1 MNLNLFFELVRSF
14 RQCKDVARKKR
25 YSVFSYLLS
34 VVNICKRLQT
44 ENIFSIFVEN
54 QYYMPNT
61 INKVELRNLHI
72 EDYKELKKSM
82 IEAYPEMVDSYW
94 KEDHIEKLLE
104 LFPEGQLVIVADGV
118 VVGSALSILV
128 TEDFAFKTKTYKSIT
143 GNYTFS
149 THNPDGEV
157 LYGIDVFINP
167 NYRGLRLGRRLY
179 DSRKELCEQLNLKS
193 IIFAGRIPNYGKYA
207 NEINPKQY
215 IEKVKRKEIY
225 DPVLSF
231 QLSNDF
237 HEVRVLK
244 NYLEDDKESQEY
256 AVLLEWNNIYYEDN
270 PKLINA
276 EKSIVRLGLIQWQM
290 RSLGNLEALFEQ
302 AEFFVDAVSGYGS
315 DFALF
320 PELFTAPLMA
330 DYNHLTEA
338 EAIKELAKYTDAIRK
353 KMQEFAISYNINIIT
368 GSMPYLEDGHVFNV
382 GFLCRR
388 DGTHEMYRKIHITPN
403 EIFHWGITGGDTIQT
418 FDTDCGKI
426 GIVIC
431 YDVEFP
437 ELSRLMADDGM
448 NILFVP
454 FLTDTQ
460 NGYTR
465 VKHCAQARAIENECY
480 VAIAGCVGNLP
491 KVNNMDIQYAQA
503 AVFTPSDFAFP
514 SNGIKAE
521 ATPNTEMTLIVD
533 VDIDLLKELHEH
545 GSVRTMK
552 DRRHDLYQLK
562 KMK

>member
-1 MNLNLFFELVRSF
+1 MSQV
-14 RQCKDVARKKR
+14 
-25 YSVFSYLLS
+25 
-34 VVNICKRLQT
+34 I
-44 ENIFSIFVEN
+44 
-54 QYYMPNT
+54 NT
-61 INKVELRNLHI
+61 IELRNLEL
-72 EDYKELKKSM
+72 EDYKELKSSM
-82 IEAYPEMVDSYW
+82 IQAYPEMENSYW
-94 KEDHIEKLLE
+94 NEAQIEKLLQI
-104 LFPEGQLVIVADGV
+104 FPAGQLVIVVNGK
-118 VVGSALSILV
+118 VVGSALSLILN
-128 TEDFAFKTKTYKSIT
+128 EDLVDKNHNYKSIT

-149 THNPDGEV
+149 THSSKGEI
-157 LYGIDVFINP
+157 LYGIDVFIHP

-179 DSRKELCEQLNLKS
+179 DARKELCEQLNLKS
-193 IIFAGRIPNYGKYA
+193 IVFAGRIPNYNKHSS
-207 NEINPKQY
+207 EFTPKEY
-215 IEKVKRKEIY
+215 IEKIKKKELH

-237 HEVRVLK
+237 HVMRIMK
-244 NYLEDDKESQEY
+244 NYLEDDKSSKEF
-256 AVLLEWNNIYYEDN
+256 AVLLEWNNIYYDES
-270 PKLINA
+270 PKLINT
-276 EKSIVRLGLIQWQM
+276 EKSVIRLGLVQWQM
-290 RSLGNLEALFEQ
+290 RPLNNLDEFFDQ
-302 AEFFVDAVSGYGS
+302 AEFFIDAVSGYSS

-330 DYNHLTEA
+330 DYNHLSEA
-338 EAIKELAKYTDAIRK
+338 DAIRELAKHAEPIK
-353 KMQEFAISYNINIIT
+353 KKFQEFAISYNINIVS
-368 GSMPYLEDGHVFNV
+368 GSMPYLENGVLYNA
-382 GFLCRR
+382 GFLCKR
-388 DGTHEMYRKIHITPN
+388 DGTSETYKKIHITPN
-403 EIFHWGITGGDTIQT
+403 EVFHWGITGGDTIQT

-426 GIVIC
+426 GIIIC

-437 ELSRLMADDGM
+437 ELSRLMADEGM

-514 SNGIKAE
+514 SNGVKAE

-545 GSVRTMK
+545 GSVKTMK
-552 DRRHDLYQLK
+552 DRRSDLYSLK
-562 KMK
+562 KLK

>member
-1 MNLNLFFELVRSF
+1 M
-14 RQCKDVARKKR
+14 RQK
-25 YSVFSYLLS
+25 
-34 VVNICKRLQT
+34 I
-44 ENIFSIFVEN
+44 E
-54 QYYMPNT
+54 
-61 INKVELRNLHI
+61 KVELRNLQI
-72 EDYKELKKSM
+72 EDYKQLKKSM
-82 IEAYPEMVDSYW
+82 IEAYPDMENSYW
-94 KEDHIEKLLE
+94 DEKHIIKLLE
-104 LFPEGQLVIVADGV
+104 IFPEGQLVIVADDV
-118 VVGSALSILV
+118 IVGSALSIIV
-128 TEDFAFKTKTYKSIT
+128 HEKTAYKLHNYKEIT
-143 GNYTFS
+143 GNFNFT
-149 THNPDGEV
+149 THTSKGDI
-157 LYGIDVFINP
+157 LYGIDVFVHP
-167 NYRGLRLGRRLY
+167 EYRGLRLGRRLY
-179 DSRKELCEQLNLKS
+179 DARKELCEQLNLKA
-193 IIFAGRIPNYGKYA
+193 IVFAGRIPNYVKHA
-207 NEINPKQY
+207 KEISPKEY
-215 IEKVKRKEIY
+215 IEKVKKKEIY

-237 HEVRVLK
+237 YPVRVMR
-244 NYLEDDKESQEY
+244 NYLQGDKSSQEF
-256 AVLLEWNNIYYEDN
+256 AVLLDWNNIYYEESK
-270 PKLINA
+270 KLINV
-276 EKSIVRLGLIQWQM
+276 EKSVIRLGLIQWQM
-290 RSLGNLEALFEQ
+290 RSLGNLDALFEQ
-302 AEFFVDAVSGYGS
+302 AEFFIDAVSGYGS

-330 DYNHLTEA
+330 DYNHLSEA
-338 EAIKELAKYTDAIRK
+338 EAIKELAKYTDAIHK

-368 GSMPYLEDGHVFNV
+368 GSMPYLENGHVYNV

-388 DGTHEMYRKIHITPN
+388 DGTSEMYRKIHITPN

-426 GIVIC
+426 GVVIC

-437 ELSRLMADDGM
+437 ELSRLMADQGM

-480 VAIAGCVGNLP
+480 VAVAGCVGNLP

-533 VDIDLLKELHEH
+533 VDLDLLKELHEH
-545 GSVRTMK
+545 GSVQTMK
-552 DRRHDLYQLK
+552 DRRHDLYKLK
-562 KMK
+562 KLK